1 MADDRTI
8 RHHISDLVDEERAL
22 RKALSRHEIDAD
34 DEHARLRAVES
45 ELDQCWDLLRQR
57 DARREFGQDP
67 DAAQVRG
74 SDVVEGYQG

>member
-8 RHHISDLVDEERAL
+8 RHHISDLVDEEREL

-34 DEHARLRAVES
+34 DEHARLKAIET

-57 DARREFGQDP
+57 DALRSAGDDP
-67 DAAQVRG
+67 SKATPRPEG
-74 SDVVEGYQG
+74 TVENYLG

>member
-8 RHHISDLVDEERAL
+8 RHHISDLVDEEREL

-34 DEHARLRAVES
+34 DEHARLKAIET

-57 DARREFGQDP
+57 DARREFGGSAD
-67 DAAQVRG
+67 DVQVRPPH
-74 SDVVEGYQG
+74 VVEGYQG

>member
-8 RHHISDLVDEERAL
+8 RHHISDLVDEEREL

-34 DEHARLRAVES
+34 DEHARLKAIET

-57 DARREFGQDP
+57 DARREFGGSAD
-67 DAAQVRG
+67 DAQVRPPN
-74 SDVVEGYQG
+74 VVEGYQG